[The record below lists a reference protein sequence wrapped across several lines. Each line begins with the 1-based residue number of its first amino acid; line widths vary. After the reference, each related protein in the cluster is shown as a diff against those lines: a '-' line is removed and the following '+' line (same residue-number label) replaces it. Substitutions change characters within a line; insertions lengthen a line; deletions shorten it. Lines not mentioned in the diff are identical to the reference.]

1 TLKDHLAKKQLS
13 YLLSPPPIK
22 DRLLFNSIEVSAR
35 FYGFQLDVPNRLQE
49 GIAITVEEHMQHI
62 LALSSVPLL
71 KPARTHEDLNNRID
85 TNTCEALRRHI
96 LSEQQA
102 VHLPFPA
109 STRTQLEE
117 IME

>member
-1 TLKDHLAKKQLS
+1 
-13 YLLSPPPIK
+13 LSPPPIK

-71 KPARTHEDLNNRID
+71 KPARTHEDL
-85 TNTCEALRRHI
+85 
-96 LSEQQA
+96 
-102 VHLPFPA
+102 
-109 STRTQLEE
+109 
-117 IME
+117 